1 MDNPAEILVT
11 NARLLTCEDRTVIDS
26 GAVVVSGDRIA
37 WVGPDALVPAGLR
50 TGATVVDAGG
60 HTVMPGLV
68 DPHMHISFGEAASE
82 EELYLHTP
90 MGYRTIRAAVDARR
104 VLLAGVTTSCD
115 PGGPRGIATAVRD
128 AIDVGLIEGPRMAA
142 AGRQMTTQQ
151 GIGDTLPAPLGDAP
165 TSMGAIV
172 RSRDEIIQVIRDEVK
187 EGVDMV
193 KVAGS
198 GPGTTEYGAF
208 TLDELRLITSEVHR
222 LNRPTAI
229 HARSRQSIADAVE
242 AGFDWLMHASYM
254 DAATAEKVAEQR
266 IPIVPAMTLLVNFL
280 EAGPG
285 WMPQD
290 ALDGIKRELDSAVD
304 VLGKAWRNGVSL
316 VAGSESGFAMTP
328 YGEWH
333 TREIELF
340 VDLLG
345 MPHFDALLCMTKH
358 AGSAIPRFGHEVG
371 TLSPGKYAD
380 LLVIDGKPDENVKVL
395 GQRNR
400 LLMIMKGGEFI
411 DLSVSV
417 PERIIQSYERTRLYT
432 RGLHRR
438 KS

>member
-1 MDNPAEILVT
+1 
-11 NARLLTCEDRTVIDS
+11 
-26 GAVVVSGDRIA
+26 
-37 WVGPDALVPAGLR
+37 
-50 TGATVVDAGG
+50 
-60 HTVMPGLV
+60 
-68 DPHMHISFGEAASE
+68 
-82 EELYLHTP
+82 
-90 MGYRTIRAAVDARR
+90 
-104 VLLAGVTTSCD
+104 
-115 PGGPRGIATAVRD
+115 
-128 AIDVGLIEGPRMAA
+128 MAA

-165 TSMGAIV
+165 TSYGAIV

-222 LNRPTAI
+222 LDRPTAI

-254 DAATAEKVAEQR
+254 DAATAEKVAERR

-285 WMPQD
+285 WMPQG

-304 VLGKAWRNGVSL
+304 VLGKAWRNGVTL

-340 VDLLG
+340 VDYLG
-345 MPHFDALLCMTKH
+345 MPSFDALLCMTKH
-358 AGSAIPRFGHEVG
+358 AGLAIPRFGHEIG
-371 TLSPGKYAD
+371 TLAPGKYAD
-380 LLVIDGKPDENVKVL
+380 LLVVDGRPDEDVKVL

-400 LLMIMKGGEFI
+400 LLMVMKGGAFV
-411 DLSVSV
+411 DLTVPV
-417 PERIIQSYERTRLYT
+417 PERRLQSYERTRLYT
-432 RGLHRR
+432 RGFHRR
-438 KS
+438 KA

>member
-1 MDNPAEILVT
+1 
-11 NARLLTCEDRTVIDS
+11 
-26 GAVVVSGDRIA
+26 
-37 WVGPDALVPAGLR
+37 
-50 TGATVVDAGG
+50 
-60 HTVMPGLV
+60 
-68 DPHMHISFGEAASE
+68 
-82 EELYLHTP
+82 
-90 MGYRTIRAAVDARR
+90 MGYRAIRAAVDARR

-128 AIDVGLIEGPRMAA
+128 AIDIGLIEGPRMAA

-151 GIGDTLPAPLGDAP
+151 GIGDSLPAPLGDAP
-165 TSMGAIV
+165 TSYGAIV
-172 RSRDEIIQVIRDEVK
+172 RSWHDIVQVIRDEVK

-198 GPGTTEYGAF
+198 GPGTIEYGAF
-208 TLDELRLITSEVHR
+208 SLDELRLITSEVHR
-222 LNRPTAI
+222 LDRPTAI

-254 DAATAEKVAEQR
+254 DAATAEKVAERR

-285 WMPQD
+285 WMPQE
-290 ALDGIKRELDSAVD
+290 ALDGIKRELESAVD
-304 VLGKAWRNGVSL
+304 VLGRAWRNGVTL

-333 TREIELF
+333 TREMELF

-345 MPHFDALLCMTKH
+345 MSDFDALLCMTKY

-371 TLSPGKYAD
+371 TLAPGKFAD
-380 LLVIDGKPDENVKVL
+380 LLVVDGRPDKDVKIL

-400 LLMIMKGGEFI
+400 LLKVMKGGQFV
-411 DLSVSV
+411 DLSVPV
-417 PERIIQSYERTRLYT
+417 PERIMQSFERTRIYT

-438 KS
+438 RGS